1 MTTTKM
7 LSGMFFLL
15 MLVAIPL
22 AYADEH
28 VETEASIEAELNQ
41 SAGVTPDSPF
51 YGIDKALDSISL
63 ALTFDKA
70 KRAEKSLAIAKE
82 RLLEVKAMIEEN
94 KADKAEDAEKEYEK
108 ALKDSEDAVDE
119 IESTD
124 NSAKARADIKAILKI
139 RDETLSHSEKVA
151 LVKERI
157 LARMEGNMTTEQYA
171 RLNAIFD
178 RIENKSLQV
187 EAKLTERKEAAKIK
201 YKVLSN
207 MTDDDADTVE
217 AELEADFEAKR
228 EARIQRH
235 LEAVKERIANA
246 RERLETQNLTAEEK
260 AELEAHLDA
269 AEDAALEI
277 EAALEAGDYD
287 AAEAVA
293 IRTRGLGNEIAEAAR
308 LLGGA
313 MRNGTFLEAKETLR
327 LRIEERREE
336 HDDWLYEKL
345 RMKFE
350 NSTARA
356 EGLRDRLN
364 LTVNGTGRL
373 GLRSEVRTENRD
385 GEVRERTRV
394 EERTRS
400 DGTVETRI
408 KTETRVGGNSGRG
421 SDDNQDEAEA
431 ESETEV
437 EVRI

>member
-7 LSGMFFLL
+7 LTGMFFLL

-28 VETEASIEAELNQ
+28 LETEASIEAELNQ

-63 ALTFDKA
+63 ALTFDHA
-70 KRAEKSLAIAKE
+70 ARAEKSLAIAKE

-108 ALKDSEDAVDE
+108 ALKDSEDAVE
-119 IESTD
+119 KIESTD

-171 RLNAIFD
+171 KLNAIFD

-187 EAKLTERKEAAKIK
+187 EAKLAERKEAAKIK

-207 MTDDDADTVE
+207 MTENDVARVE
-217 AELEADFEAKR
+217 AELEADFETKR
-228 EARIQRH
+228 EARIQRY

-246 RERLETQNLTAEEK
+246 REKLETQNLTAEEK

-269 AEDAALEI
+269 AEEAVLEI
-277 EAALEAGDYD
+277 EAALAAGDYD

-293 IRTRGLGNEIAEAAR
+293 IRTRGLGNEIAEAAK

-313 MRNGTFLEAKETLR
+313 KRNGTFLEAKETLR

-373 GLRSEVRTENRD
+373 GLRSEIRTETRD
-385 GEVRERTRV
+385 GDVREKTRV

-408 KTETRVGGNSGRG
+408 RTETRVGDNSGRG
-421 SDDNQDEAEA
+421 SDDNQDETEA